1 LIFLMVV
8 VGGITRLTLSG
19 LSITEW
25 KPVIG
30 IIPPL
35 SAADWAAE
43 FAKYKQ
49 IPEYQA
55 VHSGMT
61 LAEFKGIFYWEYA
74 HRLLG
79 RVIGVA
85 FTVPFLWFLARR
97 QLPRRLAAPL
107 AVILLLGF
115 AQGGLGWYMVKSGLA
130 DRIEVSQ
137 YRLVAHLAL
146 ALAIYSAILW
156 TALGL
161 LGSAGRGDREPGGLS
176 SLPRSSWPGSTQ
188 PSTPSRDAS
197 TPVASSWMPGS
208 SPGITQSNCSPRDG
222 VGAGWWRAAEAVI
235 ALVALTILAGGL
247 VAGTHAG
254 FIYNTFPLMDGR
266 LVPAGYGQL
275 HPFYLNWFENIA
287 AVQFDHRALALTVA
301 ASVLLVWAAG
311 LHASLP
317 SRARTALHLLLLATI
332 LQVVLG
338 IGTLLLV
345 VPIPLAAAHQAGAVL
360 LLTAAIYFRHTLH
373 SAAPMDAGVPATI

>member
-1 LIFLMVV
+1 MVV

-115 AQGGLGWYMVKSGLA
+115 AQGGVGNAQLNGTVLDARLDVTLPPATRAGSGA
-130 DRIEVSQ
+130 WNS
-137 YRLVAHLAL
+137 
-146 ALAIYSAILW
+146 
-156 TALGL
+156 
-161 LGSAGRGDREPGGLS
+161 
-176 SLPRSSWPGSTQ
+176 GSTQ
-188 PSTPSRDAS
+188 T
-197 TPVASSWMPGS
+197 
-208 SPGITQSNCSPRDG
+208 
-222 VGAGWWRAAEAVI
+222 
-235 ALVALTILAGGL
+235 ALVK
-247 VAGTHAG
+247 
-254 FIYNTFPLMDGR
+254 
-266 LVPAGYGQL
+266 
-275 HPFYLNWFENIA
+275 
-287 AVQFDHRALALTVA
+287 
-301 ASVLLVWAAG
+301 
-311 LHASLP
+311 
-317 SRARTALHLLLLATI
+317 
-332 LQVVLG
+332 
-338 IGTLLLV
+338 
-345 VPIPLAAAHQAGAVL
+345 
-360 LLTAAIYFRHTLH
+360 
-373 SAAPMDAGVPATI
+373 